1 MVLGALSQGVLKV
14 FAIQSKCFHIFLRFE
29 VVGCEIVWCIKDDYI
44 GSTFFDKGAATFL
57 LETLDEKDPFTE
69 EKERKAD
76 QVIFKRRKYEVK
88 KERVPSGTFW

>member
-1 MVLGALSQGVLKV
+1 MY
-14 FAIQSKCFHIFLRFE
+14 IFLRFE
-29 VVGCEIVWCIKDDYI
+29 VVGCEVLWCIKDDYI

-57 LETLDEKDPFTE
+57 LATLNEEDPFTE

-88 KERVPSGTFW
+88 KERVLSGTVWSLISRYILKVFD